1 MAHGHGENGRLTSV
15 NALLCHGMAGCLP
28 SALLL
33 MLAGVLGGTSV
44 LHADGMLKMAELLA
58 HPDQYDK
65 QTVSVVGEVTN
76 LQVATARDGQNVYA
90 FLLKSGGG
98 TVKVIGL
105 GRTAVRDGEQV
116 VVEGTFNRMRQGGRT
131 AVLNEIRAE
140 LVRPLVQLTP
150 DLVG

>member
-1 MAHGHGENGRLTSV
+1 MPATALPCRGTLVRL
-15 NALLCHGMAGCLP
+15 L

-33 MLAGVLGGTSV
+33 ASLIGGTPL
-44 LHADGMLKMAELLA
+44 LHAENMLKMAELLA

-65 QTVSVVGEVTN
+65 QTVAVVGQVTN
-76 LQVATARDGQNVYA
+76 LQVATTRDGQNVYG
-90 FLLKSGGG
+90 FLLKSAAGS
-98 TVKVIGL
+98 VKVIGL
-105 GRTAVRDGEQV
+105 GRTLVRDGEQV

-140 LVRPLVQLTP
+140 LVRPLARLNP